1 MLVSN
6 DVCHPAIGSNPD
18 SSAYI
23 PSCLRTRKPQHTVQQ
38 PQVVLFTG
46 QHTVQQP
53 QVVLFTGQHVHH
65 GVCSSRE
72 ILCRI
77 LHGSLVLSIR
87 GFDQFLQP
95 CNLLERLYWRI

>member
-23 PSCLRTRKPQHTVQQ
+23 PSCLRTRKP
-38 PQVVLFTG
+38 